1 MIKRFGEYNR
11 RMAKGSLAHY
21 IILEFGEHDLDEYL
35 AANFPPILY
44 KETKG
49 FWNSLFE
56 VAGTLERLHES
67 KYADTI
73 LSG

>member
-1 MIKRFGEYNR
+1 MIKCFGEYNR
-11 RMAKGSLAHY
+11 RMAKGSLAHH

-35 AANFPPILY
+35 AASFPPILY

-49 FWNSLFE
+49 FWESVFE
-56 VAGTLERLHES
+56 VAGTLERLHDS
-67 KYADTI
+67 QYGGTT